1 MASLMNSV
9 CSTVTLRPFPLT
21 FFMLSRRLAFFICI
35 IDMVLL
41 SVYFY
46 LMYSLVSCL
55 CGVSLVTGLIALNGP
70 SRQVHMVCYHSST
83 TLIHISLGHAHKSC
97 SQSFA
102 WPLYDTW
109 CDSLLLVQ
117 WEEPWGI
124 QLPHLNP
131 RASHAHALSPDE
143 MLGVETGTHESCA
156 KTCQIVQVAST
167 PLGEIRPILA
177 GND

>member
-1 MASLMNSV
+1 
-9 CSTVTLRPFPLT
+9 
-21 FFMLSRRLAFFICI
+21 
-35 IDMVLL
+35 
-41 SVYFY
+41 
-46 LMYSLVSCL
+46 
-55 CGVSLVTGLIALNGP
+55 
-70 SRQVHMVCYHSST
+70 MVCYHSST

-109 CDSLLLVQ
+109 CDSLLPVQ
-117 WEEPWGI
+117 WEEPRGI

-131 RASHAHALSPDE
+131 RTSHAPALSPDE

-156 KTCQIVQVAST
+156 KTYQIVQVAST